1 MPPATNKPR
10 EVSRDP
16 DSQTSITDG
25 ETMDVVAVKEM
36 LLLFF
41 FYKADTP
48 LYRRNYVENPLLEQ
62 RIDGTVG
69 GL

>member
-1 MPPATNKPR
+1 M
-10 EVSRDP
+10 SRDP

-25 ETMDVVAVKEM
+25 ETIDVVAVKEM
-36 LLLFF
+36 LLFFQFF
-41 FYKADTP
+41 FFFTKLT
-48 LYRRNYVENPLLEQ
+48 LLFTERNYVENPLLEQ